1 METTNQEVQDMVE
14 KFTSMLSHIRDT
26 FINASALAEKVA
38 QLEAKVNEMT
48 ASVEHY
54 TNQIRSLDE
63 LVVTLRSERD
73 GALSEKAQAQ
83 SAHSQIFNEHEAL
96 KSTHSILQ
104 SDFNRVEAERE
115 EYRYARD
122 EANMEIRR
130 LSDELEV
137 LRKKHADFVQHVEG
151 LWKAVNPQ
159 PRDPQSGQF
168 GQWPQVVTG

>member
-26 FINASALAEKVA
+26 FINASALAQKV
-38 QLEAKVNEMT
+38 QELEQKVNEMT

-54 TNQIRSLDE
+54 TNQIRTLDD
-63 LVVTLRSERD
+63 LVTTLRGERD
-73 GALSEKAQAQ
+73 NALSEKVQAQ
-83 SAHSQIFNEHEAL
+83 NAHAQVFNDHEAL
-96 KSTHSILQ
+96 KSTYNILQ
-104 SDFNRVEAERE
+104 ADFNRVEAERE

-130 LSDELEV
+130 ITDELDT

-168 GQWPQVVTG
+168 GQWPQVVAG